1 MENDPLLFIQTVDD
15 KKVSTSNQE
24 YYDSRRSTKKKHC
37 KYRLEDIR
45 AMLFYRINI
54 LAEITTKNNYYEGIV
69 TDVFSD
75 GLIIQIDDKSI
86 TIPLIDVIE
95 INILKA

>member
-1 MENDPLLFIQTVDD
+1 MENDPLLFIQTVND
-15 KKVSTSNQE
+15 KKSNTSNQE
-24 YYDSRRSTKKKHC
+24 YFDSRVNIKKKHC

-54 LAEITTKNNYYEGIV
+54 LAEIITKTKVYEGIV

-75 GLIIQIDDKSI
+75 GIILQITNESI
-86 TIPLIDVIE
+86 TIPLIDVVE

>member
-15 KKVSTSNQE
+15 KKINTSNQE
-24 YYDSRRSTKKKHC
+24 YFDSRRNTKKMHC

-54 LAEITTKNNYYEGIV
+54 LAEITTKNNVYEGVV

-75 GLIIQIDDKSI
+75 GLILQIDGENI
-86 TIPLIDVIE
+86 TIPLVDVIE

>member
-1 MENDPLLFIQTVDD
+1 MGNDQLLFIQTVED
-15 KKVSTSNQE
+15 KKANTSNQE
-24 YYDSRRSTKKKHC
+24 YFDSRVSTKKKHC
-37 KYRLEDIR
+37 KYRLEDIK

-54 LAEITTKNNYYEGIV
+54 LAEITTKNDVFEGV
-69 TDVFSD
+69 VVDVFSD
-75 GLIIQIDDKSI
+75 GIIMQINNKNV

>member
-1 MENDPLLFIQTVDD
+1 MENEPLLFIQTVDD
-15 KKVSTSNQE
+15 KKVNTSNQE
-24 YYDSRRSTKKKHC
+24 YFDSRQNTKKKHC
-37 KYRLEDIR
+37 KYRLEDIK

-54 LAEITTKNNYYEGIV
+54 LAEITTKTSVYEGIV

-75 GLIIQIDDKSI
+75 GIIIQINNNNI
-86 TIPLIDVIE
+86 TIPLIDVVE

>member
-1 MENDPLLFIQTVDD
+1 MENEPLLFIQTVDD
-15 KKVSTSNQE
+15 KKANTSNQE
-24 YYDSRRSTKKKHC
+24 YFDSRRSTKKKHC
-37 KYRLEDIR
+37 KYRLEDIK

-54 LAEITTKNNYYEGIV
+54 LAEITTKTQVFEGIV

-75 GLIIQIDDKSI
+75 GLIIQIGKENI
-86 TIPLIDVIE
+86 TIPLIDVVE

>member
-1 MENDPLLFIQTVDD
+1 MENDPLLFIQTADD
-15 KKVSTSNQE
+15 KKNCNSNQE
-24 YYDSRRSTKKKHC
+24 YFDSRVSTKKKQC
-37 KYRLEDIR
+37 KYRLEDIK

-54 LAEITTKNNYYEGIV
+54 LAEITTKKEVFEGVV

-75 GLIIQIDDKSI
+75 GLVLLINDKNI

-95 INILKA
+95 INILRA